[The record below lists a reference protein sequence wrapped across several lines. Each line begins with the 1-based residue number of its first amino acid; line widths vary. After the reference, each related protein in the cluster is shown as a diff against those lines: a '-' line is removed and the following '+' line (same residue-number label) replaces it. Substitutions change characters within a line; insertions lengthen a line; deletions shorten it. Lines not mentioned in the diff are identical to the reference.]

1 MDLTIDKKTKNGTL
15 VLNDDLT
22 IARAATLRQTIEQA
36 LKKVKHLTLDVGQ
49 ATDIDLA
56 FLQLLCSAHRSATVM
71 NKTMT
76 LAGKSNEA
84 LRKAVDENGYGRTS
98 GCVLDKTSTCLW
110 VVRDDE

>member
-1 MDLTIDKKTKNGTL
+1 MELIIDKKTKSGRLTL
-15 VLNDDLT
+15 TDDLS
-22 IARAATLRQTIEQA
+22 ISRATSLREAIEQA
-36 LKKVKHLTLDVGQ
+36 LKKVKHLTVDIGQ
-49 ATDIDLA
+49 ARGVDLS

-71 NKTMT
+71 NKSMT

-84 LRKAVDENGYGRTS
+84 LQKAVDENGYGRTS